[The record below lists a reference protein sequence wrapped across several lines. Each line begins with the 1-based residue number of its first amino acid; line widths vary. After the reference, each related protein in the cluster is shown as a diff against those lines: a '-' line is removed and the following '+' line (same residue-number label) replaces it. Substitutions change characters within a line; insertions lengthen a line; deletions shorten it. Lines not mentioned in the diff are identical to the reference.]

1 MMDIVYYLPVIIIV
15 IVVVIALVLGAKI
28 VREVF
33 RTMRGEATCIYCKAA
48 APKSS
53 KREYLFL
60 IPVFFGDQYDDAENY
75 LRSHMKP
82 IMGKDQI
89 PTGQRACKVEIY
101 RCSKCDKELVEI
113 TDFLQVRGA
122 EYVKGGYVFA
132 YESFRHLLE
141 GWDNQNNYQG

>member
-1 MMDIVYYLPVIIIV
+1 MVFVYYLPVIIIV
-15 IVVVIALVLGAKI
+15 IVVIAALVLGAKI
-28 VREVF
+28 VRELF
-33 RTMRGEATCIYCKAA
+33 RAIRDEVTCIYCKAA
-48 APKSS
+48 ASKSS

-75 LRSHMKP
+75 LRSRMKP

-101 RCSKCDKELVEI
+101 RCSKCDKELVNI

-122 EYVKGGYVFA
+122 EYVKEGYVFA

-141 GWDNQNNYQG
+141 SWDDQNNYQG